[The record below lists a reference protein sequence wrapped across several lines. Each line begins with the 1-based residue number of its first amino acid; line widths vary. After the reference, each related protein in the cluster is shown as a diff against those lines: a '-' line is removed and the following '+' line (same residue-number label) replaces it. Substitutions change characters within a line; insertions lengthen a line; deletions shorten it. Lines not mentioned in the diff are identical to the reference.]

1 MNDCFGSF
9 KDHPNVSDVRQT
21 GMVLAIEL
29 IKDKKRK
36 TPYNWK
42 EEEELKPIFMALKI
56 MYS

>member
-1 MNDCFGSF
+1 MNDCFASF

-36 TPYNWK
+36 SLTTGK
-42 EEEELKPIFMALKI
+42 KEEELKPIFMALKI